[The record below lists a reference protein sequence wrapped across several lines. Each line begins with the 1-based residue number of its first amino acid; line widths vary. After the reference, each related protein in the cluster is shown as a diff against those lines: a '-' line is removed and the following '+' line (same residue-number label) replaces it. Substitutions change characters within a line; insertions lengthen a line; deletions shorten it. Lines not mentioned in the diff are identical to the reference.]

1 MPELRLSQVTAQGG
15 AAPKAAP
22 AVGVV
27 KGQEGP
33 RFVALRCPND
43 KCKRVMVRVAAEG
56 RIRTTCRD
64 CKTRAVFHV
73 DGNGVRGF
81 EIEEA

>member
-15 AAPKAAP
+15 AARKAVRGVGIVKAAD
-22 AVGVV
+22 
-27 KGQEGP
+27 EP

-64 CKTRAVFHV
+64 CKTRAVFLV
-73 DGNGVRGF
+73 DANGVRGF
-81 EIEEA
+81 EIEED